1 MKVTALELAQLLGG
15 TIEGDPSV
23 FVTRPGKI
31 ESGQPEEICF
41 LGNAKYEDYA
51 YSTEASIL
59 MVDKNFIP
67 KKAIKPTL
75 IKVENVY
82 ASLAF
87 LLEKFGSQHI
97 DSQRVV
103 SEKASIHPSVF
114 LGKNVSIGDFCILE
128 EGVFVGDDCV
138 LKGHVYVGK
147 NTTIGANNLIYA
159 GVKIYHECKI
169 GNNDIIHAGVVIGA
183 DGFGFV
189 PQEDGTY
196 KKITQTGNV
205 IIEDNVEIGANTTID
220 RASIGSTFIRKG
232 VKLDNL
238 IQIAHNVDVGEN
250 TVIAAQAGIA
260 GSTKIGKNCL
270 IGGQA
275 AIIGHLTLGD
285 NVQIQGQSAV
295 IRNAESN
302 SKLFGYPAI
311 NYYDYLRSYAVFKN
325 LPQLQKTVLELE
337 KKDKEKNME

>member
-1 MKVTALELAQLLGG
+1 MKVTASELAQLLGG

-31 ESGQPEEICF
+31 ESGLPEEICF

-51 YSTEASIL
+51 YTTQASIL
-59 MVDKNFIP
+59 MVDKDFVA
-67 KKAIKPTL
+67 KRTIKPTL
-75 IKVENVY
+75 IRVDNVY

-87 LLEKFGSQHI
+87 LLEKFGAQHI
-97 DSQRVV
+97 DSQRVI
-103 SEKASIHPSVF
+103 SKLASIHPSVF
-114 LGKNVSIGDFCILE
+114 LGENVSVGDFVILE
-128 EGVFVGDDCV
+128 EGVVVGDNTV
-138 LKGHVYVGK
+138 IKGQVFVGK
-147 NTTIGANNLIYA
+147 NTQIGSNNLIYA
-159 GVKIYHECKI
+159 GVKIYHECRI
-169 GNNDIIHAGVVIGA
+169 GNNAIIHANVVIGA

-238 IQIAHNVDVGEN
+238 VQIAHNVEIGEN

-275 AIIGHLTLGD
+275 AIIGHLILGD
-285 NVQIQGQSAV
+285 NVQIQGQSGV
-295 IRNAESN
+295 INNAENN
-302 SKLFGYPAI
+302 SKLFGTPAI
-311 NYYDYLRSYAVFKN
+311 SYFDYLRSYAVFKD
-325 LPQLQKTVLELE
+325 LPKLQKTILDLD
-337 KKDKEKNME
+337 KKDKA

>member
-1 MKVTALELAQLLGG
+1 MKVTASELAQLLGG
-15 TIEGDPSV
+15 TVEGDPSV
-23 FVTRPGKI
+23 SVTRPGKI
-31 ESGQPEEICF
+31 ELGQPEEICF
-41 LGNAKYEDYA
+41 LGNAKYEEYA
-51 YSTEASIL
+51 YTTEASIL
-59 MVDKNFIP
+59 MVDKNFKP
-67 KKAIKPTL
+67 KKSIKPTL

-87 LLEKFGSQHI
+87 LLEKFGSQHTE
-97 DSQRVV
+97 SQRFI

-114 LGKNVSIGDFCILE
+114 LGKNVAVGDFCILE
-128 EGVFVGDDCV
+128 EGVVVGDNCMI
-138 LKGHVYVGK
+138 KGQVFVGK
-147 NTTIGANNLIYA
+147 NTQIGSDSLIYA
-159 GVKIYHECKI
+159 GVKIYHDCKI
-169 GNNDIIHAGVVIGA
+169 GNNAILHANVVIGA

-238 IQIAHNVDVGEN
+238 IQVAHNVDIGEN

-270 IGGQA
+270 IGGQV

-285 NVQIQGQSAV
+285 NIQIQGQSGV
-295 IRNAESN
+295 IHNAENN
-302 SKLFGYPAI
+302 SKLFGTPAI
-311 NYYDYLRSYAVFKN
+311 SYLDYLRSYAVFKN
-325 LPQLQKTVLELE
+325 LPKLQKTVFDLD
-337 KKDKEKNME
+337 KKNKD